1 MNLLLF
7 GFKRCGKT
15 YLGLKVA
22 QKMHMHFLDT
32 DQMIEDLFTARHH
45 KTLTCREIVHNHG
58 VHFFRELEKQVIY
71 SLENT
76 TNTVIALGGGSV
88 LDQAN
93 VEHLKAVGTLIYL
106 KTDKN
111 ILKERILS
119 GQLPF
124 YINPK
129 DAQGSFEAMYQERQP
144 IYEKIPSLV
153 INTSHEREEDII
165 DKLCAFITA
174 LRS

>member
-45 KTLTCREIVHNHG
+45 KTLACREIVHDHG
-58 VHFFRELEKQVIY
+58 IHFFRELEKQVIY

-93 VEHLKAVGTLIYL
+93 ARAYRRGQDRPVTNHNLFYSETIE
-106 KTDKN
+106 
-111 ILKERILS
+111 ERMIERVNMRRALS
-119 GQLPF
+119 
-124 YINPK
+124 
-129 DAQGSFEAMYQERQP
+129 E
-144 IYEKIPSLV
+144 
-153 INTSHEREEDII
+153 
-165 DKLCAFITA
+165 TA
-174 LRS
+174 LLGTDVGPTFEELRAAIERDPGN